1 MVKGREAGNA
11 AISADTVA
19 GVKRRRRSKLERRRI
34 VEETLLPGASVARVA
49 RAHGVNA
56 NQVFLWR
63 RLYQQGSLEVGTEET
78 GLVPVR
84 LFHPEQ
90 SMVPTPAATGA
101 PVRPRSSVRAAA
113 PGTIHIE
120 CGRARLHIE
129 GAADPLS
136 LRVVLE
142 CLLG

>member
-1 MVKGREAGNA
+1 MA
-11 AISADTVA
+11 A

-63 RLYQQGSLEVGTEET
+63 RMYQQGLLEAGTEET

-90 SMVPTPAATGA
+90 SMVRTPAAAGA

-129 GAADPLS
+129 GAVDPAS